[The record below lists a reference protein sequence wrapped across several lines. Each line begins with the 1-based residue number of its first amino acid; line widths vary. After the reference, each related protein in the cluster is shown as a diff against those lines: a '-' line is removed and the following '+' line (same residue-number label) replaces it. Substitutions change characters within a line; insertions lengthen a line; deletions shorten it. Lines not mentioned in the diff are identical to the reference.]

1 MCTKTELTQILEDFA
16 KKSKEIFG
24 DKLKDVILFGSYARG
39 DYHDESDIDIML
51 IADIPEEQVVQYVY
65 KFSSYLTDLAMD
77 YDVMIAPVFE
87 PYDKF
92 ERLKDT
98 VPFFKN
104 VQREGVRIAA

>member
-1 MCTKTELTQILEDFA
+1 
-16 KKSKEIFG
+16 
-24 DKLKDVILFGSYARG
+24 
-39 DYHDESDIDIML
+39 
-51 IADIPEEQVVQYVY
+51 
-65 KFSSYLTDLAMD
+65 MD
-77 YDVMIAPVFE
+77 YDVMIAPVIE